1 MALKTAIGK
10 TTGFASPA
18 QGYEEQAIDLNR
30 LLITNPPAT
39 YFFRLESSDMAA
51 LGLPRGALLVVDRSK
66 HPKPNELVL
75 IRHEDEFLCRMLTTH
90 NGNPTFT
97 NGQTNLSPI
106 EGDTELIGVIT
117 SSIKTY
123 GAPQ

>member
-1 MALKTAIGK
+1 MNGK

-18 QGYEEQAIDLNR
+18 QGYESDPIDLNS

-51 LGLPRGALLVVDRSK
+51 CGLPKGSLLVVDRSLN
-66 HPKPNELVL
+66 PQPNNLVL
-75 IRHEDEFLCRMLTTH
+75 LRHEGDFLCRQLATH
-90 NGNPTFT
+90 NGKQVFT
-97 NGQTNLSPI
+97 NGINDLVPI
-106 EGDTELIGVIT
+106 IDDTEVIGVIT

-123 GAPQ
+123 GGSP

>member
-1 MALKTAIGK
+1 MVK

-18 QGYEEQAIDLNR
+18 QGYEAAPIDLNR

-51 LGLPRGALLVVDRSK
+51 CGLPKGALLVVDRSK
-66 HPKPNELVL
+66 NPQINNLVL
-75 IRHEDEFLCRMLTTH
+75 IRHEGEFICRQLATH
-90 NGNPTFT
+90 NGKQIFT
-97 NGQTNLSPI
+97 NGTTCLTPTAD
-106 EGDTELIGVIT
+106 DTEIIGVIT

-123 GAPQ
+123 GAYP